1 MTILMEKEVAMKRF
15 GFVKTACAIPQ
26 VAVADTVAN
35 TDKILELCQQAWDTG
50 VGIVLFPELCL
61 TGYTC
66 GDLFAQS
73 LLMDGVAE
81 GLRRIGAWSQDKD
94 MLIILGVPIPVDGA
108 VYNGAVAFNQ
118 GELLGMVPKVYVPNS
133 HEFYEKRWFSSGN
146 SLKRE
151 WASFAGFDFP
161 VGTDLLF
168 RSEDWPELALGIEV
182 CEDLWAPIPPSGK
195 LSVAGAVLIANP
207 SASNELIGKGEYR
220 RELVKQQSARCNAGY
235 LYCSSGTGESTTD
248 LVFGGDALVYEKG
261 TLLAKSTRFAFEDQL
276 IVADVD
282 VEALL
287 HDRRTQ
293 SSFMDGVAFYGDAPL
308 RDVFFTIRHG
318 YKVERSFNPSP
329 FVPADAES
337 RRVRCGEI
345 FNIQSMGLVSR
356 LKHIGEP
363 PMVLGISGGL
373 DSTLALLVCVNA
385 CDLMGISRDR
395 IHAITMPGFGT
406 TDRTYDNAVALI
418 KGLGATFHE
427 ISIKEACVQHLE
439 AIGHDL
445 TVHDVTYENAQA
457 RERTQILMDVANDL
471 GGIVVGTGDL
481 SELALGWATYNGDH
495 MSMYGVNAGI
505 PKTLVRYLVSYV
517 ADRNGDGA
525 IQEILYDVLD
535 TPVSPELLPPDEA
548 GKIAQKTE
556 DLVGPYALHDFFLYH
571 VMRNGFAPEKIF
583 FMACRA
589 FDGRY
594 EKRVIYKW
602 LRNFYWRFFSQQFKR
617 SCLPDGPKVGSVAL
631 SPRGDWRMPS
641 DAKVRLWMDEM
652 DRIGQS
658 PF

>member
-1 MTILMEKEVAMKRF
+1 MKRF
-15 GFVKTACAIPQ
+15 GFVKTACAVPQ
-26 VAVADTVAN
+26 VVVADTVAN
-35 TDKILELCQQAWDTG
+35 TDKILELCQQAWNGG
-50 VGIVLFPELCL
+50 VGIVIFPELCL

-81 GLRRIGAWSQDKD
+81 GLGRIGAWSQNKD
-94 MLIILGVPIPVDGA
+94 ILIILGAPIPVDGA

-133 HEFYEKRWFSSGN
+133 HEFYEKRWFSSGA

-220 RELVKQQSARCNAGY
+220 QELVKQQSARCNAGY

-276 IVADVD
+276 VVADVD

-329 FVPADAES
+329 FVPADAER

-385 CDLMGISRDR
+385 CDRMGISRDR

-406 TDRTYDNAVALI
+406 TDRTYDNAVSLI

-427 ISIKEACVQHLE
+427 ISIKDACVKHLE

-445 TVHDVTYENAQA
+445 RVHDVTYENAQA

-517 ADRNGDGA
+517 ADMNGDGA

-535 TPVSPELLPPDEA
+535 TPVSPELLPPDET

-583 FMACRA
+583 FMACQA
-589 FDGRY
+589 FDGVY
-594 EKRVIYKW
+594 GETVIYKW

-652 DRIGQS
+652 DRIGECVEK
-658 PF
+658 